1 MELEL
6 YSVSDLARI
15 LNAKTSSVNY
25 IILKHRIDQDGL
37 IANRVKVYRREKLNL
52 IKELIEKTRKHRRKQ
67 DVARIGW

>member
-25 IILKHRIDQDGL
+25 IILKQRIDQDGL
-37 IANRVKVYRREKLNL
+37 IANRVKVYSREKLNL
-52 IKELIEKTRKHRRKQ
+52 IRELLQKRRIP
-67 DVARIGW
+67 RRG

>member
-37 IANRVKVYRREKLNL
+37 IANRVKVYSREKLNL
-52 IKELIEKTRKHRRKQ
+52 IRELLQKRRIP
-67 DVARIGW
+67 RRG